1 MKDGDIIVI
10 ESVEEAS
17 QDGKEYRLVTD
28 RAGNEY
34 KFKSGR
40 GGSLESKWPILES
53 NVGKA
58 IKLKVEEFKGY
69 PFIADF
75 KVVADEFI
83 AQATAKVQGQ
93 AKEERIESI
102 EAQVAFK
109 GMVELLLADKL
120 DKVQAD
126 ATIGWAMERIS
137 LPSVIIDKIEEAKG
151 EVKKTQ
157 TAKTADTVKQ
167 TKADDSVVVDKDRPQ
182 TVPEFLTWLQ
192 EHSVKAP
199 RSYLEKEWGIGRMEV
214 LTLGKLR
221 ELYRE
226 IREKE
231 GW

>member
-137 LPSVIIDKIEEAKG
+137 LPSVIIDKIEEVKDATKTNSKNKPTSGQTGGVALELLPG
-151 EVKKTQ
+151 ETERVRNFLK
-157 TAKTADTVKQ
+157 ALVKQ
-167 TKADDSVVVDKDRPQ
+167 GIPD
-182 TVPEFLTWLQ
+182 
-192 EHSVKAP
+192 P
-199 RSYLEKEWGIGRMEV
+199 RLYLEVEYGLPQNKALLYEKCV
-214 LTLGKLR
+214 
-221 ELYRE
+221 ELYPK
-226 IREKE
+226 IRKRE